1 MTTMWTHGMSRMP
14 DSPGRLWSPENFLCV
29 VTASLNHSSFIAKME
44 ATILT
49 SVVRRRSII
58 FLNSTVNGPLCLT
71 HDSGDSRYV
80 VDSNYVLMICQC
92 DSLTPDRCLTCTH
105 VLMCTQAH
113 TYMYICTLAS
123 TTFHPNYM
131 SLSFHFLLPSP
142 GSHFPLPLS
151 SSVSML
157 ILLISENF
165 FITQLH
171 IPHHLIDGLC
181 FVFKT
186 GLDAFLADPKL
197 TGIHLSQLPKLRFV
211 TSMYCHTQLI

>member
-1 MTTMWTHGMSRMP
+1 
-14 DSPGRLWSPENFLCV
+14 
-29 VTASLNHSSFIAKME
+29 
-44 ATILT
+44 
-49 SVVRRRSII
+49 
-58 FLNSTVNGPLCLT
+58 
-71 HDSGDSRYV
+71 
-80 VDSNYVLMICQC
+80 
-92 DSLTPDRCLTCTH
+92 
-105 VLMCTQAH
+105 
-113 TYMYICTLAS
+113 
-123 TTFHPNYM
+123 
-131 SLSFHFLLPSP
+131 
-142 GSHFPLPLS
+142 
-151 SSVSML
+151 ML